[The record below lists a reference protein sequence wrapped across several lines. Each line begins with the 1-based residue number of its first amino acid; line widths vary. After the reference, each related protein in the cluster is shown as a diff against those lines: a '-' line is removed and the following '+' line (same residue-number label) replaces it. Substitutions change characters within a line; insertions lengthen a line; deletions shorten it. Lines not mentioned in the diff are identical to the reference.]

1 MKKCINC
8 GRILND
14 EHAFCGSCG
23 GSEFIPVI
31 EQNIPVN
38 TTAHPK
44 KEFTRFDLFTVLGFV
59 SSIIGFFQIALI
71 LEPIAL
77 VSSLIGFLKGNR
89 SKGLAVAG
97 FVISVIALLIK
108 LFDTLNSNGL
118 IPKWL
123 FAGTFG

>member
-1 MKKCINC
+1 MKKCIGC
-8 GRILND
+8 GRIIND
-14 EHAFCGSCG
+14 DHAFCGSCG
-23 GSEFIPVI
+23 GKEFISVPEQPIPIVPPV
-31 EQNIPVN
+31 
-38 TTAHPK
+38 TYK
-44 KEFTRFDLFTVLGFV
+44 KEFTKFDLFTVLGFV

-108 LFDTLNSNGL
+108 LFDTLNQNGL